1 MPMVKGKAMSY
12 SYGKTGMPME
22 KKTTKKSTTKKMVVP
37 KKMGKKK

>member
-12 SYGKTGMPME
+12 GKNSMPME
-22 KKTTKKSTTKKMVVP
+22 KKTIKKTPKKMVVT